1 MKGIHT
7 TKLKINDPVRVIC
20 GKDRGKEG
28 KILNIDMRRKKVVV
42 SGVNL
47 VRKTIRKKKQDDKG
61 GIVDIEHPL
70 HISNL
75 QIVSKGNRSRIQ
87 YVTTSENTKK
97 RKAVKTGEIL

>member
-1 MKGIHT
+1 MKNIHT
-7 TKLKINDPVRVIC
+7 TKLKINDPVRIIS
-20 GKDRGKEG
+20 GKDKGKEG
-28 KILNIDMRRKKVVV
+28 KILNIDMYQKKAVV

-75 QIVSKGNRSRIQ
+75 QIVSKGSRSRIK
-87 YVTTSENTKK
+87 YVTTNANIKK